1 MLPPPTH
8 DLVAQNQQQLSVLLV
23 VCIYR
28 CFLCH
33 HPKPEQQD
41 QNEIEVIV
49 GCKIVRVY
57 VSSKNVD
64 Y

>member
-8 DLVAQNQQQLSVLLV
+8 DLVAQSQQQLSVFLV
-23 VCIYR
+23 VCISQS
-28 CFLCH
+28 FLYH

-41 QNEIEVIV
+41 QNEIGVV
-49 GCKIVRVY
+49 LGGKSMHVY

-64 Y
+64 C